1 MEKRTKDCQMVGM
14 DEALVAD
21 WFVVTRECGGR
32 NGETE
37 SNQARRA
44 AGLGV
49 AWQVIGKNGSHGVQL
64 KE

>member
-1 MEKRTKDCQMVGM
+1 MVGM

-21 WFVVTRECGGR
+21 WFVVSVVEGMERPNRIRLEEQR
-32 NGETE
+32 V
-37 SNQARRA
+37 S
-44 AGLGV
+44 

>member
-1 MEKRTKDCQMVGM
+1 MVGM